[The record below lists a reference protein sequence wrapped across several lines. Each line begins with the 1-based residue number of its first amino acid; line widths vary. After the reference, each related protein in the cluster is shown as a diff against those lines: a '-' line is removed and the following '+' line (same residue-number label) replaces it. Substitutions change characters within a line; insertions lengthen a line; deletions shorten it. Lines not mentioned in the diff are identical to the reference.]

1 MPKDQ
6 PLTVG
11 QLTRYINRKFE
22 ADPYLNSRHLWL
34 VGELTDY
41 RPSSRHQYFALKD
54 DDETLAA
61 KDRFKIKAV
70 MFQSAFAKVHV
81 QLENGMKVLVRG
93 RVAVYPNHGE
103 YQFYVDHLEPVG
115 VGSLQVAFEQ
125 MYHKLSQEGLFE
137 RPKRPVRPFPRRVA
151 IVTSNDAAVK
161 HDLITTFRRRNPLIQ
176 LVFYATKVQG
186 DDAAP
191 MIARQIA
198 RANADGD
205 YDTLIVARGG
215 GSRGDLWAFNEEVVG
230 RAIAESQ
237 IPVISSVGHET
248 DTTIAD
254 LAADQRAATPTAA
267 AVQASAWL
275 LTDVKAEL
283 KNQQANLVWSVQ
295 AKLQMAT
302 QALTTLRQTSPLAQP
317 ARLLERPSQQ
327 LDDAQTALWQAQAQ
341 RLQRA
346 QQQLTRLL
354 NQLQLVSPQ
363 NNLKRNQLELTH
375 QQTALRQAMHAR
387 LQSAQQALVQAA
399 GQLDALSPL
408 KVLHRGY
415 SYVTKASQVI
425 SAQDLAPSDQLELHF
440 YDGQATVTVEEVR
453 KETENGN

>member
-1 MPKDQ
+1 M
-6 PLTVG
+6 
-11 QLTRYINRKFE
+11 
-22 ADPYLNSRHLWL
+22 
-34 VGELTDY
+34 
-41 RPSSRHQYFALKD
+41 
-54 DDETLAA
+54 
-61 KDRFKIKAV
+61 
-70 MFQSAFAKVHV
+70 
-81 QLENGMKVLVRG
+81 
-93 RVAVYPNHGE
+93 
-103 YQFYVDHLEPVG
+103 
-115 VGSLQVAFEQ
+115 
-125 MYHKLSQEGLFE
+125 
-137 RPKRPVRPFPRRVA
+137 
-151 IVTSNDAAVK
+151 
-161 HDLITTFRRRNPLIQ
+161 
-176 LVFYATKVQG
+176 
-186 DDAAP
+186 
-191 MIARQIA
+191 
-198 RANADGD
+198 
-205 YDTLIVARGG
+205 
-215 GSRGDLWAFNEEVVG
+215 
-230 RAIAESQ
+230 
-237 IPVISSVGHET
+237 GHET

-295 AKLQMAT
+295 TKLQMAT

-327 LDDAQTALWQAQAQ
+327 LDDAQTALRQAQAQ

-375 QQTALRQAMHAR
+375 QQTVLRQAMHAR
-387 LQSAQQALVQAA
+387 LQSAQQALAQAA

-415 SYVTKASQVI
+415 SYVTKASQVV

-440 YDGQATVTVEEVR
+440 YDGQAMVTVEEVR